1 MHWVNYQRGQE
12 QTSHSINDKTKTGVG
27 QGVGIITNENIIGKF
42 EILVPGYLVKLK
54 ISGKK
59 SCDIYNIYYTN
70 TTTKFNAKCIR
81 SCRKKNNSN
90 QSMYE
95 TFQS

>member
-59 SCDIYNIYYTN
+59 SCDIYNIHV
-70 TTTKFNAKCIR
+70 
-81 SCRKKNNSN
+81 
-90 QSMYE
+90 SMWWYR
-95 TFQS
+95 FDYR